1 MLGAS
6 WLQTCWGH
14 HNSLPTP
21 AVCGAHS
28 CVSISPQIV
37 QHSVFPCMHLG
48 LFAVQGAW
56 LGCMWLCSMWLHSV
70 WLCCAPCGCAAC
82 GCAALRVAVLRSVW
96 LCCMWLCCAACGCDA
111 CSRAVCGC
119 GAHGRTLAAG
129 SAVSALLCSLCQQ
142 NCPCGC
148 MPGAKMRFLEASRHA
163 EQKGK
168 WGWEGSPHW
177 LLAERHDF

>member
-1 MLGAS
+1 MLGAPQLS
-6 WLQTCWGH
+6 
-14 HNSLPTP
+14 
-21 AVCGAHS
+21 AHS
-28 CVSISPQIV
+28 C
-37 QHSVFPCMHLG
+37 
-48 LFAVQGAW
+48 
-56 LGCMWLCSMWLHSV
+56 SMWSSFLRLYPHTDCAAFSFPLHAPGALCCAGSLAVLHVAVLHSV

-82 GCAALRVAVLRSVW
+82 GCAVLRVAVMHV
-96 LCCMWLCCAACGCDA
+96 
-111 CSRAVCGC
+111 AVLCGC
-119 GAHGRTLAAG
+119 GAHGRTMAAG
-129 SAVSALLCSLCQQ
+129 SAVSVLLCSLCQQ